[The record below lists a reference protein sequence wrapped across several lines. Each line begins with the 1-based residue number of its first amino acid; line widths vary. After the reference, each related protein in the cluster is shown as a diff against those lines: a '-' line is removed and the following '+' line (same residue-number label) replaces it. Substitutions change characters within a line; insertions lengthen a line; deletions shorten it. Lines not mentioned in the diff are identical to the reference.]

1 MTLIDLDNAG
11 PTTEAAAAPVNVP
24 RLRRLAL
31 AVLTAVGLA
40 TMTASAPPA
49 PTLVRPLWTT
59 ALQPS
64 DTVAMDGRTVYL
76 NRSSPSGPAEVVAF
90 DLHTGGLRW
99 STPTGD
105 AYGIRPVEGVVL
117 VTTGPSAIGSTSSSP
132 GPRTIALDAATGT
145 RLWQSAGASSPSSVG
160 SEVLLAETGQS
171 GATTGLRLV
180 GLRDGHQV
188 WRRSITP
195 AEEWTTL
202 TDGGRPTSVVTVTPT
217 GDATVYG
224 YDDGAVRHRSRI
236 PWNGVYSATFF
247 PVGDRLVVIRTAFAQ
262 TAAAVYRA
270 ADLSP
275 LWRSDELI
283 GYVTGC
289 GPLICTAG
297 VRGVAGRDPATGRQ
311 AWRRDDLNFVWD
323 VGAGRLLLSAAANL
337 ASATTV
343 LVDAATGRTIGRP
356 LGGQEAFVAGPPGSL
371 ILLRA
376 TGKPDDRTAVNRLN
390 LADGR
395 QTALGTVDRLAE
407 QDCQGVPG
415 YLLCRRGDTLTV
427 TAVTAPGSG

>member
-1 MTLIDLDNAG
+1 MTLIDLGNAG
-11 PTTEAAAAPVNVP
+11 AATEAAAAPVNLP

-40 TMTASAPPA
+40 AMTASAPPA
-49 PTLVRPLWTT
+49 PPLVRPLWTT

-64 DTVAMDGRTVYL
+64 DAVAVDGRTVYL
-76 NRSSPSGPAEVVAF
+76 NRSSPSGPAEVVAY
-90 DLHTGGLRW
+90 DLHTGRLRW

-105 AYGIRPVEGVVL
+105 AYDLRPVGGVVL
-117 VTTGPSAIGSTSSSP
+117 ATTGPLPPGSAAFSP

-160 SEVLLAETGQS
+160 SGVLLAETGQS
-171 GATTGLRLV
+171 GAITGLRLV

-195 AEEWTTL
+195 AEEWTTV
-202 TDGGRPTSVVTVTPT
+202 TEGGRPTSVVTVTPT

-247 PVGDRLVVIRTAFAQ
+247 PVGDQLVVIRTASAQ
-262 TAAAVYRA
+262 TAAAIYRA
-270 ADLSP
+270 ADLRR

-283 GYVTGC
+283 GSVTGC

-311 AWRRDDLNFVWD
+311 IWRRDDMRFVWD
-323 VGAGRLLLSAAANL
+323 LGADRLLLSAAANL
-337 ASATTV
+337 ASSTTV

-356 LGGQEAFVAGPPGSL
+356 LGGQEAFVAGPSGSL

-376 TGKPDDRTAVNRLN
+376 TGKPEDRTAVNRLD

-395 QTALGTVDRLAE
+395 QTSLGTVDRLAE
-407 QDCQGVPG
+407 QACQGVPG
-415 YLLCRRGDTLTV
+415 YLLCPRGAALTV
-427 TAVTAPGSG
+427 TAVG